1 MPKPRKLVATFLG
14 VRVAR
19 ALHGRW
25 RQLSVKDRDR
35 LGALA
40 DDVRER
46 ALDLRG
52 ATDLRAAGRGL
63 QEANEKL
70 ADALVESAEANPEVS
85 GAEVLRLR
93 EDLSRELERMME
105 ADIAASHGLADRAP
119 PTEPRTSRAGKL
131 HSSATPDAHRD

>member
-1 MPKPRKLVATFLG
+1 MPEPRKLVATLLG

-25 RQLSVKDRDR
+25 RQLSNKDRDR

-46 ALDLRG
+46 ALELRG
-52 ATDLRAAGRGL
+52 ATDLQAAGRGL

-85 GAEVLRLR
+85 RTEVLRLR
-93 EDLSRELERMME
+93 EDLSRELERMMQV
-105 ADIAASHGLADRAP
+105 DIAASRGPADRAP
-119 PTEPRTSRAGKL
+119 PTEPRTARGGNL

>member
-1 MPKPRKLVATFLG
+1 MPKPRKLVVTLLG

-25 RQLSVKDRDR
+25 RQLSAKDRDR
-35 LGALA
+35 LGPLA
-40 DDVRER
+40 DQVRER

-52 ATDLRAAGRGL
+52 AADLQAAGREL

-70 ADALVESAEANPEVS
+70 AEALVESAESNPDVS

-105 ADIAASHGLADRAP
+105 ADIAASRGPADRAP
-119 PTEPRTSRAGKL
+119 ADGTSSGPRR
-131 HSSATPDAHRD
+131 